1 MSDVRVLIAD
11 DHGAI
16 RAGLRLMLDGA
27 DGITVVGEAADG
39 VAAVTNAR
47 ALRPDVVLMDIRM
60 PGMDGIE
67 ATRAIVAEGLADVLA
82 LTTFD
87 LDDYVRGVLAAGAVG
102 FLLKTVG
109 AAELVDAVRRVAA
122 GDGVLAPEVT
132 RRLLADL
139 VAAQTPAPPP
149 APGVDDLTARER
161 DVLACLGA
169 GMSNAEIGRALDIT
183 EATTKTHVTRVL
195 AKLGCTSRLQ
205 AALVAVEAGITPPR
219 EASPR
224 ASRSTSPGGS

>member
-1 MSDVRVLIAD
+1 M
-11 DHGAI
+11 
-16 RAGLRLMLDGA
+16 
-27 DGITVVGEAADG
+27 
-39 VAAVTNAR
+39 
-47 ALRPDVVLMDIRM
+47 
-60 PGMDGIE
+60 
-67 ATRAIVAEGLADVLA
+67 
-82 LTTFD
+82 
-87 LDDYVRGVLAAGAVG
+87 LAAGAVG

-139 VAAQTPAPPP
+139 VAAQAPAPAP
-149 APGVDDLTARER
+149 AHGIDDLTARER

-205 AALVAVEAGITPPR
+205 AALVAVEAGVVLALTL
-219 EASPR
+219 AQYL
-224 ASRSTSPGGS
+224 RSA

>member
-1 MSDVRVLIAD
+1 VGRARDAAEGGLVTDVRVLLAD

-16 RAGLRLMLDGA
+16 RAGLRLMLESA

-39 VAAVTNAR
+39 IAAVANAR

-67 ATRAIVAEGLADVLA
+67 ATRAIVSEGLADVLA

-87 LDDYVRGVLAAGAVG
+87 LDEYVRGVLAAGAVG

-139 VAAQTPAPPP
+139 VAAHTPAPAP
-149 APGVDDLTARER
+149 AHGVDDLTARER

-169 GMSNAEIGRALDIT
+169 GMSNAQISRALQIT

-205 AALVAVEAGITPPR
+205 AALVAVEAGVVR
-219 EASPR
+219 
-224 ASRSTSPGGS
+224 G

>member
-1 MSDVRVLIAD
+1 MTDVRVLVAD

-16 RAGLRLMLDGA
+16 RAGLRLMLEGA

-39 VAAVTNAR
+39 AAAVANAR

-60 PGMDGIE
+60 PGIDGIE

-87 LDDYVRGVLAAGAVG
+87 LDEYVRGVLAAGAVG

-139 VAAQTPAPPP
+139 VAAQPSSPAP
-149 APGVDDLTARER
+149 ARGLDDLTARER

-195 AKLGCTSRLQ
+195 GKLGCTSRLQ
-205 AALVAVEAGITPPR
+205 AALVAVEAGVVWR
-219 EASPR
+219 
-224 ASRSTSPGGS
+224 

>member
-1 MSDVRVLIAD
+1 MTDDIRVLVAD

-39 VAAVTNAR
+39 AAAVTNAR

-60 PGMDGIE
+60 PGTDGIE

-109 AAELVDAVRRVAA
+109 AAELVEAVRRVAA

-139 VAAQTPAPPP
+139 VAAAQPPAATP

-195 AKLGCTSRLQ
+195 AKLDCTSRLQ
-205 AALVAVEAGITPPR
+205 AALVAVEAGVVWR
-219 EASPR
+219 
-224 ASRSTSPGGS
+224 

>member
-1 MSDVRVLIAD
+1 MTDDVRVLVAD

-39 VAAVTNAR
+39 AAAVANAR

-67 ATRAIVAEGLADVLA
+67 ATRVIVAEGLADVLA

-87 LDDYVRGVLAAGAVG
+87 LDEYVRGVLAAGAVG

-139 VAAQTPAPPP
+139 VAAQAPVPAPPR
-149 APGVDDLTARER
+149 GVDDLTARER

-195 AKLGCTSRLQ
+195 AKLDCTSRLQ
-205 AALVAVEAGITPPR
+205 AALVAVEAGVVWR
-219 EASPR
+219 
-224 ASRSTSPGGS
+224 

>member
-1 MSDVRVLIAD
+1 MTDDIRVLVAD

-39 VAAVTNAR
+39 AAAVTNAR

-139 VAAQTPAPPP
+139 VAAQTPPP
-149 APGVDDLTARER
+149 APARGVDDLTARER

-195 AKLGCTSRLQ
+195 AKLDCTSRLQ
-205 AALVAVEAGITPPR
+205 AALVAVEAGVVR
-219 EASPR
+219 H
-224 ASRSTSPGGS
+224 

>member
-1 MSDVRVLIAD
+1 VTDVRVLVAD

-16 RAGLRLMLDGA
+16 RSGLRLMLENA

-39 VAAVTNAR
+39 AAAVANAR

-60 PGMDGIE
+60 PGVDGIE
-67 ATRAIVAEGLADVLA
+67 ATRVIVAEGLADVLA

-87 LDDYVRGVLAAGAVG
+87 LDDYVRGILAAGAVG

-109 AAELVDAVRRVAA
+109 ADELVHAVRRVAA

-139 VAAQTPAPPP
+139 VAAQAPTPRPPSRI
-149 APGVDDLTARER
+149 DDLTARER

-169 GMSNAEIGRALDIT
+169 GMSNAEIASTLDIT

-205 AALVAVEAGITPPR
+205 AALLAVEAGMVWT
-219 EASPR
+219 AQS
-224 ASRSTSPGGS
+224 SGFFRSD